1 MKKIYI
7 KNISFFL
14 LILIPLTIWSQDD
27 WSLSK
32 DSEGIKI
39 WVRNFEDSRYKEY
52 KAVTSIKTT
61 LDKVI
66 QELLTAPRYNHNC
79 EDGVSHLVKV
89 SDNKDYIFYVKN
101 DFPWPIT
108 DRDVVSKLKLN
119 KISNNKVELSIS
131 SASTEVPEVKNILR
145 VRELVGHWLLEEK
158 NGYVQVTQQLYVNP
172 EGTLPSFITNSLLV
186 LGPFRTFQ
194 NLRSTLENEDS

>member
-1 MKKIYI
+1 MKKITI

-14 LILIPLTIWSQDD
+14 LILIPLSIWSQDD

-39 WVRNFEDSRYKEY
+39 WVRNFENSQYKEY
-52 KAVTSIKTT
+52 KAMTSIKTS
-61 LDKVI
+61 LDEVLN
-66 QELLTAPRYNHNC
+66 ELLTAPLYKDNC
-79 EDGVSHLVKV
+79 EDGISHLVKI
-89 SDNKDYIFYVKN
+89 SNNEDYIFYVKN
-101 DFPWPIT
+101 DFPWPIN

-119 KISNNKVELSIS
+119 RISDNKVEVNIS
-131 SASTEVPEVKNILR
+131 SASKEVPEIKNTLR

-186 LGPFRTFQ
+186 IGPFRTFQ
-194 NLRSTLENEDS
+194 NLKSTLENANS